1 MNHLSEEELIEQ
13 YYKEEVGRGERD
25 RHLGECETCRAEL
38 ARLEAALSRVDDLAI
53 PERGEEYGTDVWNR
67 IRAHLPE
74 REKRNWFR
82 WMTQTRRLATVG
94 ALAALL
100 ITAFFLGR
108 ISRPANPGEV
118 VSNKPADTSGK
129 EKKVLFVALG
139 DHLDRSQM
147 ILVELSNSPT
157 TGDVDISSEQQR
169 AEELIASNRLYRQA
183 ADRSGDKDLVSVL
196 DDLERVLLDVAHE
209 PSQVNGEE
217 MQAIRQRIE
226 SKGILFK
233 VRVIGSKVRNDERRP
248 EKQDAPI
255 SRSSSRQT
263 T

>member
-13 YYKEEVGRGERD
+13 YYEEELGRAERD
-25 RHLGECETCRAEL
+25 RHLGECQTCREDF
-38 ARLEAALSRVDDLAI
+38 ARLQAALSQVDDVAI
-53 PERGEEYGTDVWNR
+53 PERGEQYGSEVWNR

-74 REKRNWFR
+74 REKRSWFG
-82 WMTQTRRLATVG
+82 WMTQPRRLATVG

-108 ISRPANPGEV
+108 IS
-118 VSNKPADTSGK
+118 KPVEHPNDNVAKNDIDK
-129 EKKVLFVALG
+129 DRKVLLVALG

-147 ILVELSNSPT
+147 VLVELSNSPT
-157 TGDVDISSEQQR
+157 KGEVDISQEQQR

-183 ADRSGDKDLVSVL
+183 AVRNGDNDLAAVL
-196 DDLERVLLDVAHE
+196 DDLERVLIDVAHE
-209 PSQVNGEE
+209 PSQVDGEE

-248 EKQDAPI
+248 GKQDDST
-255 SRSSSRQT
+255 SRSNSRQT